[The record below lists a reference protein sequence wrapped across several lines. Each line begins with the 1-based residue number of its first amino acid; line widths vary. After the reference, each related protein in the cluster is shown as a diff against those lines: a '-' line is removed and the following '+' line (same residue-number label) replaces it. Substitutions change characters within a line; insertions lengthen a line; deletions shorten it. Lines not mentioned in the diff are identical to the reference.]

1 MCATSNCKIWTLEK
15 TCAVI
20 SYLFTFFKKKTKN
33 KFILHFI
40 TWTAFCTQAYIQFR
54 IIYCDMH
61 IFGLL
66 EKAEIS
72 GRHPHT
78 GKRPPADQNRRV
90 QPKTFLL
97 WDDRANHLRH
107 HPMHTS
113 INTAHVW
120 NHLFYSIWFPECAK
134 DWDVSMMWV
143 KNNMRKAVA
152 WLTQT
157 DNLVI
162 NASNMYVKNHHSAV
176 TFAMTWW
183 WLPNVCIVLQHVLLS
198 ACVLC

>member
-1 MCATSNCKIWTLEK
+1 MCATSNCKIWTLGK

-20 SYLFTFFKKKTKN
+20 SYLFTFKKKTN
-33 KFILHFI
+33 SYCTLLHELHFVLKP
-40 TWTAFCTQAYIQFR
+40 TSNLESFTATCISLDFWRRQKYLEGIHIQN
-54 IIYCDMH
+54 
-61 IFGLL
+61 
-66 EKAEIS
+66 K
-72 GRHPHT
+72 T

-97 WDDRANHLRH
+97 WGDRANHLRH

-157 DNLVI
+157 DRQPGN
-162 NASNMYVKNHHSAV
+162 K
-176 TFAMTWW
+176 
-183 WLPNVCIVLQHVLLS
+183 CEQHVCKELS
-198 ACVLC
+198 FCCHFCNDLMMTS